1 MWKQAGRSDAS
12 CCGQTVERVALS
24 IRDQAAIA
32 GIGQSEYGRFLPAS
46 QLKLGAT
53 ALKAALDDAGL
64 ARSDVDG
71 IAIHLGWPLGVD
83 YDRVAEA
90 YGLDLRWVSQ
100 MWLHGRFVTSAIQHA
115 AMAVA
120 CGLANVVACVTAI
133 SFTRERQILGG
144 PGDSEGTREDGGTHG
159 ESPPY
164 GLTAPA
170 GGAALA
176 MQRYMALYGATSAEL
191 AAVPIAFRKHALKS
205 PYAVMKEPLTLAA
218 HQAARMVVDPLRL
231 YDCCLVT
238 DGAAVVLV
246 ASAERARDL
255 KQRPVY
261 IAGMQGLRSGRD
273 EFIFA
278 PRGLGINQQRTS
290 RWQPEERDLLVY
302 RMAGIDR
309 KDVAGLYTYD
319 AFSPLV
325 LFLLERFGFCGPG
338 EAAQWVQNGRIELGG
353 ELPMNTSGG
362 LLSEAHVGGWN
373 SILEIVRQ
381 LRGAAGERQITNA
394 RYLQWAT
401 AWGDS
406 VVFRS

>member
-1 MWKQAGRSDAS
+1 MAF
-12 CCGQTVERVALS
+12 S
-24 IRDQAAIA
+24 IRDQTAIV
-32 GIGQSEYGRFLPAS
+32 GIGQSEFGRFLPDS
-46 QLKLGAT
+46 QLRLGAK

-64 ARSDVDG
+64 TRADVDG
-71 IAIHLGWPLGVD
+71 VAIHLGWPLGVD

-100 MWLHGRFVTSAIQHA
+100 TWLHGRFVTAAIQQA

-120 CGLANVVACVTAI
+120 CGLASVVACVTAI

-144 PGDSEGTREDGGTHG
+144 PGDAEGTREDGGTHG

-176 MQRYMALYGATSAEL
+176 MQRYMALYGATSVEL

-205 PYAVMKEPLTLAA
+205 PHAVMKQPLTLAE
-218 HQAARMVVDPLRL
+218 HQASRMVVDPLRL
-231 YDCCLVT
+231 YDCCLIT

-246 ASAERARDL
+246 TSAERARDL
-255 KQRPVY
+255 KQAPVY

-278 PRGLGINQQRTS
+278 PRGLGINQQPAIRQ
-290 RWQPEERDLLVY
+290 QPGERDLAVY
-302 RMAGIDR
+302 RMAGIER

-319 AFSPLV
+319 AFSPVV
-325 LFLLERFGFCGPG
+325 LFVLERFGFCGPG
-338 EAAQWVQNGRIELGG
+338 EAASWVQNGRIELGG

-381 LRGAAGERQITNA
+381 LRGAAGERQIPNA
-394 RYLQWAT
+394 RHLQWGT

-406 VVFRS
+406 VIFRSSR